1 MLSVFLMIS
10 PALLMGDAHTG
21 DQEVAGK
28 RVCWLLPARAFVLA
42 ARSLLFVT
50 QDSPIHILVFV
61 S

>member
-1 MLSVFLMIS
+1 MIS

-21 DQEVAGK
+21 EQEVAGK
-28 RVCWLLPARAFVLA
+28 RVCSLLPARAFVLA